1 MADPTPLPPTPG
13 SQSTRSPASNPA
25 VHWPRVKE
33 ILDGAIA
40 DWRAAHNNLI
50 PKLKQKHG
58 PSFSWDTKADLAAAS
73 AVIGGQPYRLIDPD
87 LVAQKKGAETN
98 LIKALRDP
106 DGVDGNGQMPNGGP
120 YLTDTHPAYIDEIIQ
135 WINDGMP
142 D

>member
-1 MADPTPLPPTPG
+1 MTTESSSAPTQAL
-13 SQSTRSPASNPA
+13 R
-25 VHWPRVKE
+25 WPRIKA

-40 DWRAAHNNLI
+40 DWRTANGNRV

-58 PSFSWDTKADLAAAS
+58 PSFGWDTKADLVNAA
-73 AVIGGQPYRLIDPD
+73 AVIGGQSFRLIDPA
-87 LVAQKKGAETN
+87 LAAQQKGDQTN

-106 DGVDGNGQMPNGGP
+106 DGVDGNGQMPNNGP
-120 YLTDTHPAYIDEIIQ
+120 FLTDTHPGFIQEIVQ